1 MTAVE
6 TTTLE
11 LDDIQAGTLR
21 GRPSPYAGVYIL
33 LRVDERRAGRELLHR
48 LLPALASAADPA
60 DPTRQAWLSA
70 ALTFQGLKALG
81 VPEDSLASFPPEFS
95 QGMAARADVLGDTGE
110 SAPANWEAPLGSPDV
125 HIAIAALSPDQQQ
138 LEAVLWRA
146 RDGLRGI
153 PGVEPI
159 WRQDVYSLPNERTSF
174 GFKDGISHPAIEGS
188 GIAGTNPHEA
198 PLKAGEFVL
207 GYRDETGDLPA
218 MPRPAE
224 LGRNGTYVVFRKLH
238 TRVAAYRQYLRARAK
253 SREEE
258 ERLSAKFV
266 GRWPSGAPLVLAPDR
281 DDPELGA
288 DPHRNNAFL
297 YADDP
302 RGLKCP
308 LGAHARRTNPRD
320 SAIIGEVRLHRM
332 IRRGASYGPMLPESV
347 LDDDGADRGIMFAF
361 LGTHLTRQYEFV
373 KTQWVN
379 DGAFFGAP
387 GEQDPLVGP
396 HDDPGRFTVPQ
407 EPIRRRLTELPRFVV
422 NRGGEYC
429 FQPGLR
435 ALRWIAE
442 LDT

>member
-6 TTTLE
+6 TTPLE

-33 LRVDERRAGRELLHR
+33 LRVDDRRAGRQLLRR

-60 DPTRQAWLSA
+60 DPTRQAWVSA
-70 ALTFQGLKALG
+70 ALSFQGLRALG
-81 VPEDSLASFPPEFS
+81 VPEESLASFPPEFA
-95 QGMAARADVLGDTGE
+95 QGMAARAEVLGDTGE
-110 SAPANWEAPLGSPDV
+110 SAPANWESPLGSPDV
-125 HIAIAALSPDQQQ
+125 HMAISALSPDAQQ

-146 RDGLRGI
+146 REALRGV

-188 GIAGTNPHEA
+188 GIPSTNPHEA

-207 GYRDETGDLPA
+207 GYPDETGDLPP
-218 MPRPAE
+218 MPQPDT

-266 GRWPSGAPLVLAPDR
+266 GRWPSGAPLVLAPER

-308 LGAHARRTNPRD
+308 LGAHARRTNPRTL
-320 SAIIGEVRLHRM
+320 G
-332 IRRGASYGPMLPESV
+332 GASRSPFRPRHSRAGSPPVWRWHGCRSVGRGPGNRGRRRVTVAQQMARLVAPGRGLDHLAGIFQRWYPAIVAPTES
-347 LDDDGADRGIMFAF
+347 
-361 LGTHLTRQYEFV
+361 LTRE
-373 KTQWVN
+373 
-379 DGAFFGAP
+379 DLAA
-387 GEQDPLVGP
+387 
-396 HDDPGRFTVPQ
+396 
-407 EPIRRRLTELPRFVV
+407 
-422 NRGGEYC
+422 
-429 FQPGLR
+429 
-435 ALRWIAE
+435 
-442 LDT
+442 